1 MSLLN
6 FERPGADFSIYACLY
21 SLSNTHQANFT
32 KIQQNNKIG
41 MQWKLYIIIFSHDK
55 KMNDSRE
62 RGSAVTEVKSHRVS
76 GFMNIS

>member
-1 MSLLN
+1 MNLLN

-55 KMNDSRE
+55 
-62 RGSAVTEVKSHRVS
+62 
-76 GFMNIS
+76 I